1 MVNPTLDNSKW
12 KFGELKNSSPQ
23 KSNIISGFF
32 AKNEHQAPFFASHRP
47 FPQKS
52 PITGTIF
59 CGKWPFFASHVSL
72 PPCSTLWWIWFWR
85 SPNFGELQMVIHHQ
99 LLDSP
104 RKRTLE
110 LAFENSYWPSV
121 VVWQFVG
128 CKKSQISALQFF
140 YRVKFSSELTCAKF
154 WNPSVDFWQLVGEP
168 GRWIKKIL
176 KSQRAADFTK

>member
-12 KFGELKNSSPQ
+12 KFGELKNWSPQ

-32 AKNEHQAPFFASHRP
+32 AENDLQLKASHG
-47 FPQKS
+47 S
-52 PITGTIF
+52 
-59 CGKWPFFASHVSL
+59 S

-85 SPNFGELQMVIHHQ
+85 TPNFGELQMVILHQ

-104 RKRTLE
+104 QKRTLE

-154 WNPSVDFWQLVGEP
+154 WNSSVDFWQLVGEP

-176 KSQRAADFTK
+176 KSQRTADFTK